1 MTRKELKFFSIS
13 QHEKEQEYLRSMHKS
28 GWKLVK
34 TTGLGMYHFEAC
46 EPEDVI
52 YQLDYNAEGLANKD
66 EYVQMFEDCGW
77 EYIQEFVGY
86 SYFRK
91 PASKGSDR
99 DEEIFC
105 DDESRAQMME
115 RVFKGRLIPLLV
127 IFFVVFIPQFF
138 TNMTTR
144 KNVGITITLGV
155 MLVAYMSIFVTFTM
169 QYLKLKNKAKR

>member
-1 MTRKELKFFSIS
+1 LQFFSIS

-77 EYIQEFVGY
+77 EYNQEFVGY

-155 MLVAYMSIFVTFTM
+155 MLVAYMSIFVTFTI

>member
-1 MTRKELKFFSIS
+1 MTKKVFKFFSIT
-13 QHEKEQEYLRSMHKS
+13 QHVKEQEYLRSMHQL

-34 TTGLGMYHFEAC
+34 TTGIGMYHFEAC

-66 EYVQMFEDCGW
+66 EYVRMFEDCGW

-91 PASKGSDR
+91 PAAKGTAK

-138 TNMTTR
+138 MNVTTR
-144 KNVGITITLGV
+144 KSFGIAITLGA
-155 MLVAYMSIFVTFTM
+155 MLLVYMSIFVTFTV
-169 QYLKLKNKAKR
+169 QYVKLKNRTKR

>member
-1 MTRKELKFFSIS
+1 
-13 QHEKEQEYLRSMHKS
+13 
-28 GWKLVK
+28 
-34 TTGLGMYHFEAC
+34 
-46 EPEDVI
+46 
-52 YQLDYNAEGLANKD
+52 
-66 EYVQMFEDCGW
+66 MFEDCGW

-155 MLVAYMSIFVTFTM
+155 MLVAYISIFVTFTM

>member
-155 MLVAYMSIFVTFTM
+155 MLVAYMSIFVTFTI

>member
-1 MTRKELKFFSIS
+1 MTKKECKFFSIS
-13 QHEKEQEYLRSMHKS
+13 QHVKEQEYLRSMHKS

-91 PASKGSDR
+91 PASKGSDK

-105 DDESRAQMME
+105 DDESRALMME

-155 MLVAYMSIFVTFTM
+155 MLVAYMSIFVTFTI

>member
-155 MLVAYMSIFVTFTM
+155 MLVAYISIFVTFTM

>member
-1 MTRKELKFFSIS
+1 MTKKVFKFFSIT
-13 QHEKEQEYLRSMHKS
+13 QHVKEQEYLRSMHQL

-34 TTGLGMYHFEAC
+34 TTGIGMYHFEAC

-66 EYVQMFEDCGW
+66 EYVRMFEDCGW

-91 PASKGSDR
+91 PAAKGTAK

-138 TNMTTR
+138 MNVTTR
-144 KNVGITITLGV
+144 KSLGIAITLGA
-155 MLVAYMSIFVTFTM
+155 MLLVYMSIFVTFTV
-169 QYLKLKNKAKR
+169 QYVKLRNRMKK